1 MYTAKK
7 YCEVQGAKHGPGS
20 PGALL
25 LGPPLTWGAFRT
37 AADQKAYFS
46 QKTKKRRTA
55 LYSTLHFI
63 PLFRCPCQS
72 YRFTTKYSV
81 WISAPLYSLRT
92 RAACTHS
99 SKDTHRPSES
109 YRFGLCSRPHRP
121 FCCLLWQTP
130 KLVGCFWGLFI
141 SVPKYYRPVV
151 ALFLGFFRIIAA
163 FEILCCKVV
172 ALKKVQGRQVP
183 QS

>member
-7 YCEVQGAKHGPGS
+7 YCEVQGAKHS
-20 PGALL
+20 PASRGALL
-25 LGPPLTWGAFRT
+25 IGPPLTWGAFRT

-63 PLFRCPCQS
+63 PLFRCPSRQS

-121 FCCLLWQTP
+121 FLLSLMTNTKTCW
-130 KLVGCFWGLFI
+130 V
-141 SVPKYYRPVV
+141 
-151 ALFLGFFRIIAA
+151 FLGSLHLCA
-163 FEILCCKVV
+163 EILPP
-172 ALKKVQGRQVP
+172 R
-183 QS
+183 